1 MTVSRLTSALDS
13 EDTCVVPCGPSTR
26 WSAAAASR
34 SLLRTVEWISPSRVP
49 FAACSSPCSGDSS
62 AAATRGSP
70 SVRAISSLATSSDC
84 TTTRTCSSSG
94 STS

>member
-1 MTVSRLTSALDS
+1 MVAR
-13 EDTCVVPCGPSTR
+13 GPSTR
-26 WSAAAASR
+26 WSAAAATR
-34 SLLRTVEWISPSRVP
+34 SSLRVVEWISPSRVP
-49 FAACSSPCSGDSS
+49 PAKCSSETSGDSS

-70 SVRAISSLATSSDC
+70 VARGISSLAASSDC